1 MHPRTHARTHFRTR
15 LPIHVNMD
23 QPTAGATPGGI
34 DLRMTLVSEVLK
46 KADYATHMIGKGH
59 IGACVLAHVI

>member
-1 MHPRTHARTHFRTR
+1 
-15 LPIHVNMD
+15 MD

-34 DLRMTLVSEVLK
+34 DLRMTVVSEVLK